1 MSDLTVAMALLMKV
15 FDKYASLEGDPKTLN
30 KAEVKNLLTAELP
43 GLEKA
48 IECKDM
54 VASLIKDL
62 DINKDQEIDFTEFM
76 VLVTALSCVLKD

>member
-15 FDKYASLEGDPKTLN
+15 FDKYASVDGDPKTLN

-43 GLEKA
+43 GLEQA

-54 VASLIKDL
+54 AASLIKDL
-62 DINKDQEIDFTEFM
+62 DINSDDKLDFTEFM
-76 VLVTALSCVLKD
+76 VLVTALSCILKD